1 MIGRRFTMRA
11 HLERDTAVGA
21 GNWGQAPEPV
31 FEDCGVLRCFAWSP
45 TVRETQDGNKLASVE
60 DVRMLVAVGSDVLDR
75 DEISAITNSGGTVL
89 FAGRFRVEGVPQF
102 KHNHLEVSL
111 KRVS

>member
-21 GNWGQAPEPV
+21 GHWGQAPEPV
-31 FEDCGVLRCFAWSP
+31 FEPCAVLPCFAWSP
-45 TVRETQDGNKLASVE
+45 TVRESQDGNKLASVE
-60 DVRMLVAVGSDVLDR
+60 DVRLLVALGSDVRDR
-75 DEISAITNSGGTVL
+75 DEVSAITRGGFVL
-89 FAGRFRVEGVPQF
+89 FDGRFRVEGAPQF